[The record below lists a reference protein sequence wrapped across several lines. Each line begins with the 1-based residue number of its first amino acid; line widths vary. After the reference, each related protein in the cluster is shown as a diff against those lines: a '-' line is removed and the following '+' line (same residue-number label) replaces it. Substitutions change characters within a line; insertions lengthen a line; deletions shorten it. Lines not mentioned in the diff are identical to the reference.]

1 MPRPTRRMKY
11 DGAVLIPNVS
21 QTGMQVLETTL
32 IVINRQTYNTLS
44 RTSERASKELADSHV
59 LNFHFETFY

>member
-32 IVINRQTYNTLS
+32 IVINRRTEIMIIQTWNG
-44 RTSERASKELADSHV
+44 
-59 LNFHFETFY
+59 